1 MLKCFLP
8 NRFSSPSQQIFTK
21 VLIFFCAAFFKL
33 NSAAYSSSFQPVSV
47 ASVFKNP
54 IKMIMLKLNQFTVC
68 PMGEAVF
75 LH

>member
-8 NRFSSPSQQIFTK
+8 NRFSSLRQQIFTK
-21 VLIFFCAAFFKL
+21 ALIFFC
-33 NSAAYSSSFQPVSV
+33 AAYSSSFQPVSV

-54 IKMIMLKLNQFTVC
+54 IKMIMLKLSQFTVC
-68 PMGEAVF
+68 PMGETVF